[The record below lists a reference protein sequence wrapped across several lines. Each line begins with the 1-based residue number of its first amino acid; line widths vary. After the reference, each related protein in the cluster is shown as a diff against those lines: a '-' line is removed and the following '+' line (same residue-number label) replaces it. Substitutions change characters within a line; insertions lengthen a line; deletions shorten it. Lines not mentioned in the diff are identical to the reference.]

1 MRDVSSWCRGI
12 EKKLRNDLSG
22 GSLTPRKLLEIELAL
37 HLLQR
42 VAPGDTTDAVPALLS
57 GYPFV
62 RGHEM
67 AIANARAI
75 LPTLKNPYAWRTILA
90 QYEGAPEHLRG
101 FALEAARMRAR
112 RLDVSLASDRFAVFD
127 RTLESRLPHRREQRE
142 LADAGTWFLRAR
154 AGWTSVRVPEGL
166 LDGRHAGPVHGD
178 LPPPRLSVPPI
189 DADWEELLATARW
202 IDDASRERNLPA
214 RDWEG
219 CLRRATLEE
228 WAESPAGFIRAR
240 RLRIVRR
247 LHMVGMVSSGK
258 STLMDVLAVWGARRG
273 LRVVLVVGD
282 VVSAVRRTTLFRQLG
297 LSAAPILGR
306 SNRRRHAER
315 LHRLHAAEGRRSVL
329 DMADP
334 AFDFLSTACGLDALR
349 EHETSFDVGQTPC
362 EDFYPAGDD
371 GGPAEGT
378 PRVCPFY
385 AGCQQHE
392 GTRTLTNA
400 SIWITTP
407 AALVYTQVPGPTMAE
422 RLRYGE
428 LVYRTADLVV
438 VDEADQ
444 VQVQLDLAFSPH
456 ESLFGGSQGSW
467 FDDLEERVGRELRS
481 SRRRPLTDPDV
492 GRWVNALDVA
502 RAAGN
507 RIYTLL
513 NQHPALRRWIERR
526 HFTEWS
532 IAAMLA
538 REWSGVADDDESVE
552 NEATE
557 RFRSQFR
564 EFNLHPFGDQSG
576 APSALVA
583 LAQSC
588 LTAPDDL
595 EVRGMLEHW
604 IAELPG
610 ITIPKSQFASAAV
623 RLELLLLVAVLA
635 NRLELLIRMWRQ
647 VELPLHLDGNS
658 VLFHRPPED
667 FRQVIPD
674 SPMGNQLGFQ
684 YLSGEED
691 TGRGPTGELRF
702 FRCMG
707 VGRWLLLNLHSLFDA
722 DGTQGPNVLLLS
734 GTSWS
739 GAAPGHHLQIP
750 VGALLRA
757 RQAEVDAIAQS
768 RFEYRPFF
776 DSVTNKPLR
785 VSGNRSP
792 QDRRSSLF
800 KILAHLAGPGRL
812 DRGPSRLDRDLQA
825 LPERRRR
832 ALLLVGSYVDARAA
846 LQDLIQIDPSWRD
859 RAVCLI
865 PDDDDEGAGDEYI
878 STLRRGE
885 VERFGRGSPD
895 VLIAPLMAVER
906 GHNILN
912 EEQRAAV
919 GAVYMLVR
927 PMPRPD
933 DISFPV
939 LFLNRWAVERS
950 TRSVEGERSVAQD
963 GAEFRQEAFDL
974 WRRLLGAP
982 MSWAGL
988 DQETRE
994 ALTWSQLVSLWQ
1006 VIGRLVRGGEPA
1018 RVYFV
1023 DAAFAP
1029 HSAADAERGDSP
1041 TSSILLSLRAVLDP
1055 YFTDSSIPSREREIA
1070 RTLYG
1075 PLREALSRLEGVT
1088 IDGHV

>member
-1 MRDVSSWCRGI
+1 MAHADV
-12 EKKLRNDLSG
+12 KHDY
-22 GSLTPRKLLEIELAL
+22 
-37 HLLQR
+37 HLVNPSPWP
-42 VAPGDTTDAVPALLS
+42 VAASISALLLT
-57 GYPFV
+57 V
-62 RGHEM
+62 
-67 AIANARAI
+67 
-75 LPTLKNPYAWRTILA
+75 
-90 QYEGAPEHLRG
+90 
-101 FALEAARMRAR
+101 
-112 RLDVSLASDRFAVFD
+112 
-127 RTLESRLPHRREQRE
+127 
-142 LADAGTWFLRAR
+142 
-154 AGWTSVRVPEGL
+154 GL
-166 LDGRHAGPVHGD
+166 
-178 LPPPRLSVPPI
+178 
-189 DADWEELLATARW
+189 
-202 IDDASRERNLPA
+202 
-214 RDWEG
+214 
-219 CLRRATLEE
+219 
-228 WAESPAGFIRAR
+228 
-240 RLRIVRR
+240 
-247 LHMVGMVSSGK
+247 
-258 STLMDVLAVWGARRG
+258 
-273 LRVVLVVGD
+273 VVLVKGALPEVKGADFANNFLTHGKPWIFGAGIIAMAFTLIGWWGD
-282 VVSAVRRTTLFRQLG
+282 V
-297 LSAAPILGR
+297 IK
-306 SNRRRHAER
+306 
-315 LHRLHAAEGRRSVL
+315 EGRQG
-329 DMADP
+329 D
-334 AFDFLSTACGLDALR
+334 
-349 EHETSFDVGQTPC
+349 HTPVV
-362 EDFYPAGDD
+362 DIG
-371 GGPAEGT
+371 
-378 PRVCPFY
+378 
-385 AGCQQHE
+385 
-392 GTRTLTNA
+392 
-400 SIWITTP
+400 
-407 AALVYTQVPGPTMAE
+407 
-422 RLRYGE
+422 LRYGMILFIASEVMFFVAWFWMFFE
-428 LVYRTADLVV
+428 LAIFHTHRA
-438 VDEADQ
+438 
-444 VQVQLDLAFSPH
+444 H
-456 ESLFGGSQGSW
+456 W
-467 FDDLEERVGRELRS
+467 F
-481 SRRRPLTDPDV
+481 
-492 GRWVNALDVA
+492 
-502 RAAGN
+502 
-507 RIYTLL
+507 I
-513 NQHPALRRWIERR
+513 PAW
-526 HFTEWS
+526 
-532 IAAMLA
+532 
-538 REWSGVADDDESVE
+538 DESTAAAWASWPPPHVD
-552 NEATE
+552 T
-557 RFRSQFR
+557 FD
-564 EFNLHPFGDQSG
+564 PF
-576 APSALVA
+576 
-583 LAQSC
+583 
-588 LTAPDDL
+588 
-595 EVRGMLEHW
+595 H
-604 IAELPG
+604 
-610 ITIPKSQFASAAV
+610 
-623 RLELLLLVAVLA
+623 
-635 NRLELLIRMWRQ
+635 
-647 VELPLHLDGNS
+647 LPLMNTL
-658 VLFHRPPED
+658 
-667 FRQVIPD
+667 I
-674 SPMGNQLGFQ
+674 
-684 YLSGEED
+684 
-691 TGRGPTGELRF
+691 
-702 FRCMG
+702 
-707 VGRWLLLNLHSLFDA
+707 
-722 DGTQGPNVLLLS
+722 LLLS